1 MKCKVQKCLKKTMKL
16 CFEMIKK
23 GNEVKVCFAR
33 EHEGAT
39 IPTKRIEDA
48 GMDIY
53 PCFSNDYLFIKP
65 HKTVKIATGIRS
77 ACPPEYY
84 FQLEERGS
92 TGSIGL
98 ALRCGVIDSG
108 YRGEWFVVVT
118 NTTDNPIIITK
129 YASGFGDYVELK
141 LDEYDDPIIYSYN
154 KAIAQAVLLP
164 VPKVKIDEV
173 SVEEL
178 FEMKSERMDG
188 CLGSSGK

>member
-1 MKCKVQKCLKKTMKL
+1 MKCKVQKMFKKD
-16 CFEMIKK
+16 
-23 GNEVKVCFAR
+23 NAVKVYFAR
-33 EHEGAT
+33 EREGAK
-39 IPTKRIEDA
+39 IPEKRTEDA

-65 HKTVKIATGIRS
+65 HETVKIATGIRS
-77 ACPPEYY
+77 ACPLEYY

-108 YRGEWFVVVT
+108 YRGEWFIVLT

-129 YASGFGDYVELK
+129 YASAFGDYAELES
-141 LDEYDDPIIYSYN
+141 DEYGDPIIYSYN